1 MVLNIMIKNECLFC
15 KIQEENYSKEIIF
28 QSDYFYVTKD
38 SYPVIKLHTLI
49 ISNRHVPTF
58 FELDDVEVLDL
69 SNILKKQKI
78 DIRNLDDTVTAFN
91 IGINDGKDAGQS
103 INHLHVHLIPRRVGD
118 IDNPQGG
125 VRGVIPNKQKYI
137 RRKTS

>member
-1 MVLNIMIKNECLFC
+1 MVLNIMIKNKCLFC

-28 QSDYFYVTKD
+28 QSDYFYVTRD
-38 SYPVIKLHTLI
+38 SYPVTKLHTLI

>member
-15 KIQEENYSKEIIF
+15 KIQEKNYSKEIIF
-28 QSDYFYVTKD
+28 QSDYFYVTRD
-38 SYPVIKLHTLI
+38 SYPVTKLHTLI
-49 ISNRHVPTF
+49 IANRHVPTF
-58 FELDDVEVLDL
+58 FELDDAEVLDL

-78 DIRNLDDTVTAFN
+78 NIRNLDDTVTAFN

-137 RRKTS
+137 RRETS

>member
-28 QSDYFYVTKD
+28 QSDYFYVTRD
-38 SYPVIKLHTLI
+38 SYPVTKLHTLI

-137 RRKTS
+137 RRKTL